1 MSFRYLFALV
11 VILSLFAFGCTA
23 SNEAGPETLREE
35 EREAELDLKM
45 EAMHIAVQIA
55 ENSVACQLS
64 VSEGCLAE
72 IGKAYRFV
80 IETTMQE
87 VQ

>member
-64 VSEGCLAE
+64 VSEECLAE
-72 IGKAYRFV
+72 IDEAYRYIIDKV
-80 IETTMQE
+80 
-87 VQ
+87 VQGR